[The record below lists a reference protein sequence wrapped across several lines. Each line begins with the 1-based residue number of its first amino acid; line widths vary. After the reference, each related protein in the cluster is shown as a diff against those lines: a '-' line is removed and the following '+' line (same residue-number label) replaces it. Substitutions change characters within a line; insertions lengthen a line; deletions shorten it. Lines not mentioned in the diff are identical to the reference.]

1 VIEVVSDANKTSY
14 RVKGLTTGSG
24 FNGSI
29 DNVSII
35 EITDDTDLPRID
47 YTDGNGSL
55 LLEPQSTNLVT
66 YSEDFSQWGLNND
79 TVIESGYLAPDGS
92 NTAYKVTG
100 NTGFL
105 NYTSISNTTQ
115 TRTIWAR
122 TVSGTGQAHLTSYFG
137 NTNNLFTLNENWQR
151 FEVNGTTTSTG
162 ATSFYAIDF
171 RGSTD
176 LTEVIIWGA
185 QLEDLSYATS
195 YIPTLSGSPVT
206 RDADVC
212 NNSGSSD
219 LINSTE
225 GVLYAE
231 IAALA
236 NDGTNRRITISDGTT
251 TNRLIF
257 QYRSASNEIA
267 YYFVVGGV
275 NQCAMVYTLSN
286 ATQFSKIALKYK
298 TNDFALWV
306 DGTKVMI
313 DTFGNT
319 MSVGTL
325 TRFDFDG
332 GTGLPF
338 YGKVKSVAVFKE
350 ALDNDQLERLTGEGY
365 ETFNLLAQANN
376 YTII

>member
-1 VIEVVSDANKTSY
+1 
-14 RVKGLTTGSG
+14 
-24 FNGSI
+24 
-29 DNVSII
+29 
-35 EITDDTDLPRID
+35 
-47 YTDGNGSL
+47 
-55 LLEPQSTNLVT
+55 
-66 YSEDFSQWGLNND
+66 
-79 TVIESGYLAPDGS
+79 
-92 NTAYKVTG
+92 
-100 NTGFL
+100 
-105 NYTSISNTTQ
+105 
-115 TRTIWAR
+115 
-122 TVSGTGQAHLTSYFG
+122 
-137 NTNNLFTLNENWQR
+137 
-151 FEVNGTTTSTG
+151 
-162 ATSFYAIDF
+162 
-171 RGSTD
+171 
-176 LTEVIIWGA
+176 
-185 QLEDLSYATS
+185 
-195 YIPTLSGSPVT
+195 
-206 RDADVC
+206 
-212 NNSGSSD
+212 
-219 LINSTE
+219 
-225 GVLYAE
+225 LYAE

-338 YGKVKSVAVFKE
+338 YGKVKSVAVFTE
-350 ALDNDQLERLTGEGY
+350 ALTDEQLQKLTS
-365 ETFNLLAQANN
+365 
-376 YTII
+376 